1 MRSVLLAIQ
10 LAPES
15 FLSQVTEIVAL
26 QAVDDEAAALQAA
39 LSDVERQLRGNA
51 ELDAAR
57 RELATTL
64 AELTD
69 VQKQQRHIDGEVEG
83 LTAKIEPEEKRLYDG
98 SVKNPK
104 ELGNIQHE
112 IDLLKER
119 RGRFEDELLDVLSRL
134 EVAERSRGT
143 AAKAVTKLEAGW
155 EHQQQELRHE
165 VRRLNDSLA
174 LAERRRQVQQGKVGA
189 RSLSVYEAV
198 RKKRGGGAVAKIQGG
213 ACGGCRIT
221 LPDNLRRR
229 AFSSELLA
237 QCPNCER
244 ILYIG

>member
-1 MRSVLLAIQ
+1 V
-10 LAPES
+10 
-15 FLSQVTEIVAL
+15 SQVSELVAL

-39 LSDVERQLRGNA
+39 LADVERQLRGNP
-51 ELDAAR
+51 ELDSAR
-57 RELATTL
+57 RELASAEAEL
-64 AELTD
+64 AEVLR
-69 VQKQQRHIDGEVEG
+69 QQRRIDGEIEG
-83 LTAKIEPEEKRLYDG
+83 LTARIEPEEKRLYDG

-119 RGRFEDELLDVLSRL
+119 RSHFEDELLDVLARL
-134 EVAERSRGT
+134 EVAERSRAA
-143 AAKAVTKLEAGW
+143 AAKSVAKLEAGW

-165 VRRLNDSLA
+165 VRRLSDSLA
-174 LAERRRQVQQGKVGA
+174 LTERRRAVQQGKVGA

-198 RKKRGGGAVAKIQGG
+198 RKKRGGGAVARIQGG

-221 LPDNLRRR
+221 IPDALRRR

>member
-1 MRSVLLAIQ
+1 M
-10 LAPES
+10 
-15 FLSQVTEIVAL
+15 SQVTELVAL

-39 LSDVERQLRGNA
+39 VADVERQLRGNA

-57 RELATTL
+57 RELATAE
-64 AELTD
+64 AELTE
-69 VQKQQRHIDGEVEG
+69 VQRQQRRIDGEIEG

-119 RGRFEDELLDVLSRL
+119 RSQFEDELLDVLARL
-134 EVAERSRGT
+134 ETAERSRAT
-143 AAKAVTKLEAGW
+143 AAKAVIKLEAGW

-165 VRRLNDSLA
+165 LRRLSDSLA
-174 LAERRRQVQQGKVGA
+174 LTERRRQVQQGKVGA
-189 RSLSVYEAV
+189 RALSVYEAV
-198 RKKRGGGAVAKIQGG
+198 RKKRGGGAVARIQGG
-213 ACGGCRIT
+213 ACGGCRIAI
-221 LPDNLRRR
+221 PDALRRR